1 MRRALVIAA
10 IVLAAFAA
18 LAIRVVTEGRSALA
32 TGDDWMTRG
41 KPAEAIRAFEA
52 SARWYLPLAP
62 HVDDAYGRLR
72 ALTKSE
78 DPRLALAAWR
88 SIRNAAR
95 ATRTLWTPHT
105 DDLAAADEAIAK
117 LATADPEGAPIG
129 DPAAGVDAAGRQ
141 AWHQARL
148 SRDSRPSHGAAA
160 LAALGIVLWIGGA
173 LLLARRGVSDAGA
186 LVRRPALVAAA
197 AIVVGL
203 VCWAAGLYNA

>member
-1 MRRALVIAA
+1 MRRVLVIAA
-10 IVLAAFAA
+10 LVLAGFAA
-18 LAIRVVTEGRSALA
+18 LAIRVVTEGRDALA

-41 KPAEAIRAFEA
+41 KPTEAIRAFEA

-78 DPRLALAAWR
+78 DPRIAIAAWR
-88 SIRNAAR
+88 SIRSAAR
-95 ATRTLWTPHT
+95 ASRTLWTPHA
-105 DDLAAADEAIAK
+105 DDLAAADAAIAK
-117 LATADPEGAPIG
+117 LATADPEGAPIA
-129 DPAAGVDAAGRQ
+129 DPAAGVDAAGRE

-160 LAALGIVLWIGGA
+160 LAAFGVVLWIGGA
-173 LLLARRGVSDAGA
+173 LLLTRRGVTEKGA
-186 LVRRPALVAAA
+186 LARRPTLIAVA

-203 VCWAAGLYNA
+203 VCWADGLYNA